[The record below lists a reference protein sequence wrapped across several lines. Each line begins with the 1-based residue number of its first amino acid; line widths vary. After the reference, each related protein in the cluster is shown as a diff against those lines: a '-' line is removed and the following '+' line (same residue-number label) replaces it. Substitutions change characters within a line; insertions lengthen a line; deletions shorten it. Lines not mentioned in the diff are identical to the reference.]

1 MITPLSHALDASPW
15 YVPLQI
21 INSSSFRQSTFQ
33 TLVSVPFKLDDL
45 LFRDNLVVFSRFSEL
60 KPLVSDDSK
69 LNAFS
74 VYHQELVAVLTGRL
88 WKWSFH
94 IPISSL
100 GLLALICLF
109 LVDFLLVILLI
120 VFHAIPSFCFSCAFS
135 MLTDFTV

>member
-33 TLVSVPFKLDDL
+33 TLVSVPFKLDVL

-74 VYHQELVAVLTGRL
+74 VCLSSGTGGCTYRQTL
-88 WKWSFH
+88 EM
-94 IPISSL
+94 
-100 GLLALICLF
+100 
-109 LVDFLLVILLI
+109 
-120 VFHAIPSFCFSCAFS
+120 VFSHFN
-135 MLTDFTV
+135 